1 MKSENWDALAFPMK
15 HPDGKNNLHQKREVK
30 LSAQYY
36 FVQRLRNKDRRFRND
51 PSYIFSAASYIEKQ
65 QMQRNIN
72 VSFLRG
78 KKSKTSLKEGNVY
91 NFEDGFSVFDNTSNT
106 PTYWKKAK
114 YEMMAKLDN
123 LGPFQFF
130 FTLSCADRL
139 WEENFT
145 AVLEEQNI
153 KIKYNCNS
161 ETEGTE
167 VGIEKNG
174 RTVWISFKKYLE
186 DIMDR
191 SLHEVLRRNV
201 VTATRNY
208 NRRLKT
214 FIKEIMTHPSN
225 PMSIVYYSA
234 KLEFQG
240 RGAGHN
246 HGTLWVNM
254 EKMEFMMQSATIN
267 PGKYN
272 IESFEKLFVE
282 NEKEFK
288 EEVKEAI
295 LICMNTEYPKNETET
310 ILEFER
316 QKMKKD
322 YNDVL
327 IILSNFKFLDLR
339 KAFKKL
345 YLMKNC

>member
-1 MKSENWDALAFPMK
+1 MTNITLFK
-15 HPDGKNNLHQKREVK
+15 V
-30 LSAQYY
+30 
-36 FVQRLRNKDRRFRND
+36 RRFGND
-51 PSYIFSAASYIEKQ
+51 PSYIFAAASYIEKQ

-78 KKSKTSLKEGNVY
+78 KKSKSSLKEGNVY
-91 NFEDGFSVFDNTSNT
+91 NLEDGFSVFDNTSNT

-208 NRRLKT
+208 NRR
-214 FIKEIMTHPSN
+214 
-225 PMSIVYYSA
+225 
-234 KLEFQG
+234 
-240 RGAGHN
+240 
-246 HGTLWVNM
+246 
-254 EKMEFMMQSATIN
+254 
-267 PGKYN
+267 
-272 IESFEKLFVE
+272 
-282 NEKEFK
+282 
-288 EEVKEAI
+288 
-295 LICMNTEYPKNETET
+295 
-310 ILEFER
+310 
-316 QKMKKD
+316 
-322 YNDVL
+322 
-327 IILSNFKFLDLR
+327 
-339 KAFKKL
+339 
-345 YLMKNC
+345 